1 MTKLNSDGY
10 SVKGCAIIYAPQ
22 GQAGEYARLALNHY
36 RGCGH
41 GCIYCYVPPVI
52 KMPRIEFDKGAV
64 PKEEYLDRLRKEAKK
79 YQAHGI
85 TEQVLLCFTTDPY
98 NPGDV
103 TYQLTRECLIILRE
117 HGLGFC
123 TLTKGGQRALRDI
136 DLFRPQRDAFA
147 STLTTLN
154 DDQSREWEPKAALP
168 ADRLST
174 LKTFHDAGIF
184 TWVSLEP
191 VYDTDMTLALI
202 KETASYVDLY
212 KVGRINY
219 HRITRVID
227 WRKFTNDVMRVLND
241 LGKKHYIKKDL
252 QPYLPA
258 GYFNPRYA
266 TQVRAGTGGPAC

>member
-1 MTKLNSDGY
+1 MLNADGY
-10 SVKGCAIIYAPQ
+10 SVKGCTIIYAPK
-22 GQAGEYARLALNHY
+22 GQAGEYAKLAGNLY

-41 GCIYCYVPPVI
+41 QCIYCYVPPVI
-52 KMPRIEFDKGAV
+52 HMPRAEFDKGAE
-64 PKEEYLDRLRKEAKK
+64 PKKDYLERLRRDAEK
-79 YQAHGI
+79 YQQHGI
-85 TEQVLLCFTTDPY
+85 TEQVMLSFTTDPY
-98 NPGDV
+98 NHDDV
-103 TYQLTRECLIILRE
+103 IHGLTRQCIMVLRD

-136 DLFRPQRDAFA
+136 DLFRPERDAFA

-154 DDQSREWEPKAALP
+154 DDQSREWERKAALP

-174 LKTFHDAGIF
+174 LKRFHDAGIF

-191 VYDTDMTLALI
+191 VYDTAMTLALI

-227 WRKFTNDVMRVLND
+227 WRKFTEDVLKVLGD
-241 LGKKHYIKKDL
+241 LGKRHYIKKDL
-252 QPYLPA
+252 QPFLPP
-258 GYFNPRYA
+258 GYDNPRYVS
-266 TQVRAGTGGPAC
+266 QVRETRAAAA